1 MNAVVPRTSPAVFC
15 LLVAC
20 NDVAGIDSTPCAP
33 GCVDERTRLFCD
45 NRGEAQT
52 QTCPPS
58 ISECAEPA
66 CSRGECS
73 FAPVTGKPCGRR
85 SGGIC
90 SDGFACIGPHTKLSA
105 NHHHTCLAG
114 EDGKLWCWGENAAHE
129 LGDGTADDRG
139 SPVPVRDLPGD
150 AIDVSAGYAHT
161 CALLREGAI
170 ACWGSNEHGQC
181 GTGSGPE
188 PQKRPELVPVPE
200 VRFAALTAG
209 RAHTCAVSSE
219 GDVYCWG
226 DTTYGQAGV
235 DPKVAGNSIV
245 TPTKVES
252 LDGVEQVETVKD
264 HTCATRLAKPFLLC
278 WGSNVYREAADDY
291 IVHKLGPG
299 ADGLTYSSRPV
310 PVEFAFPAADVG
322 MGPESTYAKTQQNW
336 VFAWGLNT
344 RRQLGVT
351 NEDAIVPTP
360 SQVMMQGLTG
370 LEPLLDVEQVLR
382 SAGFGQ
388 CASVHDA
395 HNFNSSVFCWGEN
408 DQGELGLGEAAG
420 ALDVQTPAPVR
431 ILPTRSRQ
439 LVRGEDHV
447 CAITDE
453 DGLEKVQC
461 YGAAHLVG
469 NGTTRSGD
477 PSVAIR
483 SQATPLRWNPEHL
496 RTVLE

>member
-1 MNAVVPRTSPAVFC
+1 MAVLRSLPAALCV
-15 LLVAC
+15 LVAC
-20 NDVAGIDSTPCAP
+20 NEVASIDATPCAP
-33 GCVDERTRLFCD
+33 ACVDGRTRLFC
-45 NRGEAQT
+45 NERGEPQT
-52 QTCPPS
+52 EMCPPS
-58 ISECAEPA
+58 ASECAEPV
-66 CSRGECS
+66 CNRGECS
-73 FAPVTGKPCGRR
+73 FATATGKPCGHR
-85 SGGIC
+85 SRGVCG
-90 SDGFACIGPHTKLSA
+90 DGFACIGPSTKLSA

-114 EDGKLWCWGENAAHE
+114 EDGKVWCWGENGSYE
-129 LGDGTADDRG
+129 LGDSTAEDRG
-139 SPVPVRDLPGD
+139 SPVPVRELLGE
-150 AIDVSAGYAHT
+150 AIDVTAGYAHT
-161 CALLREGAI
+161 CALLRDGAV

-188 PQKRPELVPVPE
+188 PLKRPELVPVPD
-200 VRFAALTAG
+200 VTFAALTAG
-209 RAHTCAVSSE
+209 RAHTCAVSTE
-219 GDVYCWG
+219 GNVYCWG

-278 WGSNVYREAADDY
+278 WGSNVYRDDGDGY

-299 ADGLTYSSRPV
+299 AEGLTYSSRPI
-310 PVEFAFPAADVG
+310 PTEFAFPPADVG
-322 MGPESTYAKTQQNW
+322 MGSESTYVMTQQSW

-351 NEDAIVPTP
+351 NENAIVPIP
-360 SQVMMQGLTG
+360 SQVMVQGLSG
-370 LEPLLDVEQVLR
+370 LEPLLDVEEVLR

-388 CASVHDA
+388 CASVPDA

-408 DQGELGLGEAAG
+408 DHGELGLGEAAG
-420 ALDVQTPAPVR
+420 AADVQIPAPVR
-431 ILPTRSRQ
+431 VLPTRSRQ

-453 DGLEKVQC
+453 DGLEEIQC

-469 NGTTRSGD
+469 DGTTRSVGG
-477 PSVAIR
+477 SVAIR
-483 SQATPLRWNPEHL
+483 WQATPLRWNPEHL
-496 RTVLE
+496 LLLVPE